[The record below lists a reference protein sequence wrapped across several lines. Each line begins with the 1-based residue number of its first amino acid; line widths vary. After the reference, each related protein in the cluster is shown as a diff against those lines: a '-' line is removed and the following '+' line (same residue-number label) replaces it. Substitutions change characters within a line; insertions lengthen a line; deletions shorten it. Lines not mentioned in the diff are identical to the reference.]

1 MTKSWGAVIVAA
13 GRGSRMKT
21 SESKQFLLLQDKPIF
36 IHTLEVFNRI
46 PMIKDIIVVTGAPD
60 VKRCEEWIKQ
70 SGLHDHRTFV
80 VAGGK
85 ERQDSVYAGL
95 QKLETDYVLIHDG
108 VRPFVQPNHIEACMK
123 TAEQFGAAVLA
134 VPVKDTIKQVSTDGI
149 ITATPD
155 RSSLWS
161 IQTPQAFRLSDVKEA
176 HKLAVESGFSGTD
189 DAMLVERLGRQV
201 MIVEGSYTNIKIT
214 TPEDLDYAAFMQKG
228 EREQ

>member
-1 MTKSWGAVIVAA
+1 
-13 GRGSRMKT
+13 MKT

-36 IHTLEVFNRI
+36 IHTLEVFSRI
-46 PMIKDIIVVTGAPD
+46 PMIEDIIVVTGAHD
-60 VKRCEEWIKQ
+60 VKRCEEWIIRA
-70 SGLHDHRTFV
+70 GLHDQRTCV

-95 QKLETDYVLIHDG
+95 QRLQTGYVLIHDG
-108 VRPFVQPNHIEACMK
+108 VRPFVQPDHIEACMK
-123 TAEQFGAAVLA
+123 AAERSGAAVLA
-134 VPVKDTIKQVSTDGI
+134 VPVKDTIKQVNADGI

-161 IQTPQAFRLSDVKEA
+161 IQTPQAFRLSEVIEA
-176 HKLAVESGFSGTD
+176 HKLAIKSGFTGTD
-189 DAMLVERLGRQV
+189 DAMLVERLGGQV
-201 MIVEGSYTNIKIT
+201 KVVEGSYTNIKIT